1 MQLRCDIKV
10 LGITAFLFLSE
21 LILPQSGTYYNLIN
35 PDATSF
41 IADLKN
47 RIRNPYTRIGYDN
60 FDETNI
66 ANFAS
71 INNGNG
77 TRSVYCV
84 YSNYQHI
91 YSGTFTWLPMSRE
104 HTYCHS
110 WQPTNPSTAL
120 DEYSDQ
126 HHLFPSHQNSANGIR
141 DNHPLGKIANVI
153 STFLEGKFGTDIN
166 GNLVYEPRDQHK
178 GDAARALLYMAVRYD
193 GINGFNWT
201 FNWLNNTRLPSI
213 GEGPQD
219 LSTLIEWHKQDP
231 PDKWEVDRNNYV
243 QSVQQNRNPFVDHPE
258 YVDYVNFNN
267 LTKLSPVFATEP
279 ENYVTNFTGSSTNT
293 VIDFSW
299 TDAAPGLQ
307 APSNYLLIVYN
318 KNDFFLPIDGQNYLT
333 DTDISDGKAIF
344 NISYSEPDNFQL
356 TGVSENA
363 SYYATIFSYNGSG
376 SLTNYKIDETI
387 PSVVVQT
394 NSGGGGFS
402 DLLISEYV
410 EGTSNNKAL
419 EFYNG
424 TANPINLT
432 AGNYTVEMYF
442 NGSTSAGVII
452 SLAGTINDDDVFVL
466 ANSSSVATILAVAD
480 QITGDSWF
488 NGNDAVVLKK
498 NGIILD
504 AIGQVGI
511 NPGNEWGSGLIS
523 TADNTLRRKSGAISG
538 DTNPNDAFDPSISW
552 NGFATDTFSG
562 LGTPDPLPVEL
573 SSFSATTIGKE
584 VKLSWN
590 TATEINNY
598 GFEIE
603 RSALSAERQSWEK
616 IGFVN
621 GNGNSNSPK
630 DYSFVDDFGGKPAYR
645 TGRYSYRLKQ
655 IDNDGQFEY
664 SKTIEVDI
672 NDVKKFE
679 LSQNYPNP
687 FNPTT
692 TIQFQLPTTGMVKL
706 TLYNILGQE
715 IKTLVNEVKDAGT
728 HTLNFDASDLNS
740 GVYVYKIESGSPEGQ
755 AFTQA
760 RKMTLV
766 K

>member
-1 MQLRCDIKV
+1 MQLRCNIKV
-10 LGITAFLFLSE
+10 LVITTFLFLSE
-21 LILPQSGTYYNLIN
+21 LILPQAGTYYNLIN
-35 PDATSF
+35 PNATSF

-47 RIRNPYTRIGYDN
+47 RIRNPYTKVNYDN

-77 TRSVYCV
+77 TRSVFCV

-91 YSGTFTWLPMSRE
+91 YTGTFSWLPMSRE

-141 DNHPLGKIANVI
+141 DNHPLGKVANVI
-153 STFLEGKFGTDIN
+153 STFLDGKFGTDLN
-166 GNLVYEPRDQHK
+166 GNLVYEPRDLHK
-178 GDAARALLYMAVRYD
+178 GDAVRALLYMVVRYD

-201 FNWLNNTRLPSI
+201 FDWLNNTRLPSI

-219 LSTLIEWHKQDP
+219 LATLIEWHKQDP

-258 YVDYVNFNN
+258 YVDYINFNN
-267 LTKLSPVFATEP
+267 LTKLFPVFAAEP
-279 ENYVTNFTGSSTNT
+279 ENYVTSFTGSSSNATIN
-293 VIDFSW
+293 FNW
-299 TDAAPGLQ
+299 TDALSGSQ
-307 APSNYLLIVYN
+307 EPSNYLLIIYN
-318 KNDFFLPIDGQNYLT
+318 KNDFFIPIDGQMYVT
-333 DTDISDGKAIF
+333 DTNISDGRAIV
-344 NISYSEPDNFQL
+344 NIPYSGADTFHL
-356 TGVSENA
+356 TGVTENA

-376 SLTNYKIDETI
+376 SLINYKIDGTV
-387 PSVVVQT
+387 PSLVVQT
-394 NSGGGGFS
+394 NSGGGGLS
-402 DLLISEYV
+402 DLFISEYV

-432 AGNYTVEMYF
+432 SGNYTVEMYF
-442 NGSTSAGVII
+442 NGSTSASSVI
-452 SLAGTINDDDVFVL
+452 SLTGTINDNDVFVL
-466 ANSSSVATILAVAD
+466 ANSSAVTAILAVAD
-480 QITGDSWF
+480 QTNGSAWYNGD
-488 NGNDAVVLKK
+488 DAIVLKK
-498 NGIILD
+498 NGIVID
-504 AIGQVGI
+504 AIGQIGFD
-511 NPGNEWGSGLIS
+511 PGTEWGSGLTS
-523 TADNTLRRKSGAISG
+523 TADNTLRRKSGVITG
-538 DTNPNDAFDPSISW
+538 DTNPNDAFDPSLSW
-552 NGFATDTFSG
+552 NGFVTDTFSG

-573 SSFSATTIGKE
+573 TSFSAATIGST
-584 VKLSWN
+584 VKLNWQ
-590 TATEINNY
+590 TATELNNY
-598 GFEIE
+598 GFEVE
-603 RSALSAERQSWEK
+603 RCALSAERQTWNK

-630 DYSFVDDFGGKPAYR
+630 DYSFVDDFAGKPAYR

-664 SKTIEVDI
+664 SKTINVDF
-672 NDVKKFE
+672 NGVKKFE

-692 TIQFQLPTTGMVKL
+692 TIRFNLPEAGNVKL
-706 TLYNILGQE
+706 TLFNILGQE
-715 IKTLVNEVKDAGT
+715 LRTLVNEFKESGV
-728 HTLNFDASDLNS
+728 HTINFDASDLNS
-740 GVYVYKIESGSPEGQ
+740 GMYIYKIESGS
-755 AFTQA
+755 FTQT
-760 RKMTLV
+760 RKMTLI

>member
-1 MQLRCDIKV
+1 MQQRCDIKV
-10 LGITAFLFLSE
+10 LVITAFLFLSE
-21 LILPQSGTYYNLIN
+21 LILPQAGTYYNSIN

-47 RIRNPYTRIGYDN
+47 RIRNPYTRISYDN

-77 TRSVYCV
+77 TRSVFCV

-91 YSGTFTWLPMSRE
+91 YTGTFSWLPMSRE

-141 DNHPLGKIANVI
+141 DNHPLGKVANVI
-153 STFLEGKFGTDIN
+153 STFLDGKFGTDLN
-166 GNLVYEPRDQHK
+166 GNLVYEPRDLHK
-178 GDAARALLYMAVRYD
+178 GDAVRALLYMVVRYD

-201 FNWLNNTRLPSI
+201 FDWLNNTRLPSI
-213 GEGPQD
+213 GEGQQD
-219 LSTLIEWHKQDP
+219 LATLIEWHKQDP

-258 YVDYVNFNN
+258 YVDYINFNN
-267 LTKLSPVFATEP
+267 LTKLFPVFAAEP
-279 ENYVTNFTGSSTNT
+279 ENYVTSFTGSSSNATIN
-293 VIDFSW
+293 FNW
-299 TDAAPGLQ
+299 TDALSGSQ
-307 APSNYLLIVYN
+307 EPSNYLLIIYN
-318 KNDFFLPIDGQNYLT
+318 KNDFFIPIDGQMYVT
-333 DTDISDGKAIF
+333 DTNISDGRAIV
-344 NISYSEPDNFQL
+344 NIPYSGADTFHL
-356 TGVSENA
+356 TGVTENA

-376 SLTNYKIDETI
+376 SLINYKIDGTV
-387 PSVVVQT
+387 PSLVVQT
-394 NSGGGGFS
+394 NSGGGGLS
-402 DLLISEYV
+402 DLFISEYV

-432 AGNYTVEMYF
+432 SGNYTVEMYF
-442 NGSTSAGVII
+442 NGSTSASSVI
-452 SLAGTINDDDVFVL
+452 SLTGTINDNDVFVL
-466 ANSSSVATILAVAD
+466 ANSSAVTAILAVAD
-480 QITGDSWF
+480 QTNGSAWYNGD
-488 NGNDAVVLKK
+488 DAIVLKK
-498 NGIILD
+498 NGIVID
-504 AIGQVGI
+504 AIGQIGFD
-511 NPGNEWGSGLIS
+511 PGTEWGSGLTS
-523 TADNTLRRKSGAISG
+523 TADNTLRRKSGVITG
-538 DTNPNDAFDPSISW
+538 DTNPNDAFDPSLSW
-552 NGFATDTFSG
+552 NGFVTDTFSG

-573 SSFSATTIGKE
+573 TSFSAATIGST
-584 VKLSWN
+584 VKLNWQ
-590 TATEINNY
+590 TATELNNY
-598 GFEIE
+598 GFEVE
-603 RSALSAERQSWEK
+603 RCALSAERQTWNK

-630 DYSFVDDFGGKPAYR
+630 DYSFVDDFAGKPAYR

-664 SKTIEVDI
+664 SKTINVDF
-672 NDVKKFE
+672 NGVKKFE

-692 TIQFQLPTTGMVKL
+692 TIRFNLPEAGNVKL
-706 TLYNILGQE
+706 TLFNILGQE
-715 IKTLVNEVKDAGT
+715 LRTLVNEFKESGV
-728 HTLNFDASDLNS
+728 HTINFDASDLNS
-740 GVYVYKIESGSPEGQ
+740 GMYIYKIESGS
-755 AFTQA
+755 FTQT
-760 RKMTLV
+760 RKMTLI